1 MVIQASYVPIQIRD
15 IKFHLSRKVAH
26 YKEVKWSRS
35 PEKSVLLKRT
45 HEVLQQQMLRILL

>member
-1 MVIQASYVPIQIRD
+1 MFKNHGAKVSNFFQAGNTA
-15 IKFHLSRKVAH
+15 FTEHLH